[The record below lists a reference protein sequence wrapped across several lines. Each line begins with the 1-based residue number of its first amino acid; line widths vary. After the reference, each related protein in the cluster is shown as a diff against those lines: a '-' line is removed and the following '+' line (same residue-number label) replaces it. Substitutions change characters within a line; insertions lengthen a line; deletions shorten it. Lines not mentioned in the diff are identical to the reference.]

1 MNQISLCKEIIA
13 TYQKYGW
20 TLARVLLSAESRG
33 AIGDAKEKLFGTAQI
48 KEFAV
53 DALWFS
59 RPSHEGREAWELRF
73 VSESPYALFE
83 TFEADEPEDLRE
95 DARREMEA
103 NLIERVGGGISPATF
118 QD

>member
-1 MNQISLCKEIIA
+1 MNQTSLFKEIIA

-20 TLARVLLSAESRG
+20 TLRRVLLCSESKAEMG
-33 AIGDAKEKLFGTAQI
+33 ATKEVLFGTATI
-48 KEFAV
+48 TDSAI

-73 VSESPYALFE
+73 VAESPYALFE

-103 NLIERVGGGISPATF
+103 NLIERVSAGISPA
-118 QD
+118 QPEE